1 MKYLKYTLG
10 ILLVVIAG
18 IYTITAL
25 RQMKRSWYADFPCGS
40 DGYDPL
46 ASMVEPGVRIAYCID
61 YKGRYVISGAGIY
74 AEGISTQD
82 RLTITS
88 KYEEGFEPVIL
99 SREDEILYVN
109 NRALR
114 KSQSYSDWNWYPSSN
129 PMLLFANHLTIRN
142 DGVDDS
148 NNVLF
153 ATGEV
158 KEGWLP
164 NPIGLSILVVG
175 IVLIWSAGKKG
186 RRIENWS

>member
-10 ILLVVIAG
+10 ILLVVIVG
-18 IYTITAL
+18 IYTIAAL

-40 DGYDPL
+40 DAYDSPAIL
-46 ASMVEPGVRIAYCID
+46 VKPGVRVAYCID

-74 AEGISTQD
+74 AEGASTQD
-82 RLTITS
+82 RLTVTS
-88 KYEEGFEPVIL
+88 NYEEGFEPVVL
-99 SREDEILYVN
+99 KREDEILYVN
-109 NRALR
+109 NRALH
-114 KSQSYSDWNWYPSSN
+114 KNQLYSDWNWYPSSN
-129 PMLLFANHLTIRN
+129 LMLLFANHLTIRN
-142 DGVDDS
+142 AGIDGS
-148 NNVLF
+148 RNVLF

-186 RRIENWS
+186 RSIENGS